1 MLGAGAELHG
11 AFCLAAG
18 TRAFLSQH
26 IGDLD
31 TEEAMEAYADAYHRY
46 KWIFGIE
53 PEVVAHDLHPDF
65 LSTRFAEET
74 GLLPVAVQ
82 HHHAHIAAV
91 VAEHRLEGPVIGV
104 AFDGFG
110 LGEDGTGRG
119 GELLSLGAGPAGG
132 PRPPPAGG

>member
-31 TEEAMEAYADAYHRY
+31 TEEAMEAYADAYQRY
-46 KWIFGIE
+46 KWVFGIE

-74 GLLPVAVQ
+74 GLEPVGVQ
-82 HHHAHIAAV
+82 HHHAHIAATI
-91 VAEHRLEGPVIGV
+91 AEHRLQGPGIGV
-104 AFDGFG
+104 AVDG
-110 LGEDGTGRG
+110 LRPREDGTRRG
-119 GELLSLGAGPAGG
+119 GGV
-132 PRPPPAGG
+132 